1 LKGTYAMP
9 TMLDLA
15 FICLL
20 LAALTI
26 VISIIH
32 D

>member
-1 LKGTYAMP
+1 MP
-9 TMLDLA
+9 SMLDLA
-15 FICLL
+15 FVCLL